1 MLLAVAVHRLV
12 LPSLQWDPLPLQ
24 ASPSLRQVQTLQGQ
38 GEGKQQYSLAAGSAA
53 AAATAAVVAAAAT
66 AAVVAAAATAA
77 VVAATVVGQA
87 PLAGPSSLPVTWADP
102 AAAALPA
109 SAPAG
114 RPPRTGRAAWAGTG
128 ELTRGL
134 PVGQAHMRARAA
146 LAAQQQRRGWSRW
159 RAGEHHGGYHRT
171 LGRCSW
177 GRTG

>member
-24 ASPSLRQVQTLQGQ
+24 ASPSLRQVQTPQGQ
-38 GEGKQQYSLAAGSAA
+38 GEGEQQYSLAAGSA
-53 AAATAAVVAAAAT
+53 AAAAT

-114 RPPRTGRAAWAGTG
+114 RPQRTRQAAWAGKG

-134 PVGQAHMRARAA
+134 PAGQAHMRARAA

-159 RAGEHHGGYHRT
+159 RAGEHHGGYHHT